1 MKKLIL
7 TSALLLGSLYI
18 GLAQSVVA
26 TEIYDQYS
34 DIDNAL
40 ALSLNYDMV
49 DILDLDLEINDQMKH
64 ISGDVY
70 QIKFIAFGDESKPGM
85 ILSEITRKLAFSDL
99 EELEIPKDVD
109 DEEYSLLK
117 FYGERKGSYF
127 SDICMVILS
136 DDGETGAFIAV
147 NGKIKIRRES

>member
-7 TSALLLGSLYI
+7 SSVIVLGSLSI
-18 GLAQSVVA
+18 SMAQSEVA
-26 TEIYDQYS
+26 TDIYNQYS
-34 DIDNAL
+34 DTEDAL
-40 ALSLNYDMV
+40 AFNLNYDMV
-49 DILDLDLEINDQMKH
+49 DILDIDMELNDQMKH

-70 QIKFIAFGDESKPGM
+70 QIKFIAFGDDSRPGK
-85 ILSEITRKLAFSDL
+85 IISDIARKLAFSDL
-99 EELEIPKDVD
+99 EELPLPKDAE

-117 FYGERKGSYF
+117 FYGERKGNYF